1 MKFCFNAKD
10 EKLFWIFLTIYYFC
24 IFNLINWI
32 HLIQTNSD
40 LIVLIVIVSLLSFFF
55 SFC

>member
-40 LIVLIVIVSLLSFFF
+40 LILLIVIVSLLSFFF